1 MLVIGVVLK
10 AQVVSFRKDM
20 LFLLAGFILASLSGV
35 AVLMA
40 SAFDLIISPTVVMP
54 LIMSILTMGFLFI
67 AYSFGVK
74 A

>member
-40 SAFDLIISPTVVMP
+40 SAFDLIVSPTVVMP

-67 AYSFGVK
+67 AHSFSVK

>member
-10 AQVVSFRKDM
+10 AQVVSLRKDM
-20 LFLLAGFILASLSGV
+20 LFLLAGFILASLAGV

-40 SAFDLIISPTVVMP
+40 SAFNLIVSPAVVMP
-54 LIMSILTMGFLFI
+54 LIISILTMGFLFI
-67 AYSFGVK
+67 AHSFSVK

>member
-10 AQVVSFRKDM
+10 AQVVSLRKDM
-20 LFLLAGFILASLSGV
+20 LSLLAGFILASLAGV

-40 SAFDLIISPTVVMP
+40 SAFNLIVSPTVVMP

-67 AYSFGVK
+67 AHSFSVK